1 MTSKLIDSLLNLS
14 HVVGLEAARGVD
26 HVAEER
32 LLGRDDVLLAGHRP
46 LQALQSGG
54 QRLGGEKIFARLTG
68 KLWCRK

>member
-46 LQALQSGG
+46 LQVLQSGG
-54 QRLGGEKIFARLTG
+54 QRLREEKIFARLTG